1 MKLANYFEEKWV
13 GKIKVKW
20 QPEEGLFSSGS
31 SAKIAKEALKGHNG
45 DVGKAI
51 KSLNF
56 FINRGGSKLKDSIR
70 SKVESAIKNLQK
82 KNED

>member
-1 MKLANYFEEKWV
+1 MKLANYFEERWVKRVATKWE
-13 GKIKVKW
+13 
-20 QPEEGLFSSGS
+20 PEEGLFSSGS

-45 DVGKAI
+45 DIGKAI